1 MMHYKERGILCML
14 CWIDAGQPFFLSSF
28 LTTYTKHN
36 IHTHYTIAKETA
48 LLGGGGEGLRI
59 QGILRNEIP
68 TTTTTTT
75 TPPRRLRR
83 GRHTFLGGGGGHI
96 CFLYF
101 VDGNQNTPATT
112 TTNPTDRGF
121 ARFDSIRYCVRT
133 RQPTTTRLDM
143 ETMTGV
149 ATYSAAARLIFFLFV
164 SCSRCF

>member
-1 MMHYKERGILCML
+1 MTHYKERGILCML
-14 CWIDAGQPFFLSSF
+14 CWIDARQPFFLF
-28 LTTYTKHN
+28 LLFSRRTRNTTYT
-36 IHTHYTIAKETA
+36 HTTPSRKKRPCWR
-48 LLGGGGEGLRI
+48 GGGEEGLRI

-68 TTTTTTT
+68 TTTT
-75 TPPRRLRR
+75 PPRRLRR
-83 GRHTFLGGGGGHI
+83 GQAHI
-96 CFLYF
+96 FGRRRRTYLFSLF
-101 VDGNQNTPATT
+101 VDGNQNTPTT